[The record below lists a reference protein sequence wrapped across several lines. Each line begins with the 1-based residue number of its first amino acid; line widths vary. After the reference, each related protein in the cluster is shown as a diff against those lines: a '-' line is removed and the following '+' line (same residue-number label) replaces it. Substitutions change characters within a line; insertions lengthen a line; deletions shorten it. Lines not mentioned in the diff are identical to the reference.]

1 MTKRH
6 ITASPA
12 AVWITVSTSSKSL
25 PTIGCTSVCGTWHW
39 VQKKR
44 RGVTAAS
51 TWPSRF
57 WKWVTETIGAWLT
70 ATAVRLWQV
79 RHLLTL
85 RSIW

>member
-1 MTKRH
+1 M
-6 ITASPA
+6 
-12 AVWITVSTSSKSL
+12 STSSKAL
-25 PTIGCTSVCGTWHW
+25 PTGGCTSICGTWHW

-57 WKWVTETIGAWLT
+57 MKWVIDTIGAWLA